1 MSIEL
6 NWMLSNEYA
15 RTMEFSDLFKSNVI
29 LRHQCSSLHLYLSH
43 SNSLLLIVS
52 FCSAIFAISFCLC
65 VFFSE
70 FSSLVTEMAQIYCW
84 SSLMWLNDVICRLF
98 LFLVRLLVH
107 NRMQSVWVKMWC
119 VTFENDKSLRVE
131 ITLNSN
137 SLTFSTFSQLCSF
150 FYAAIH
156 ALSHFV

>member
-1 MSIEL
+1 MLKQWNVLICL
-6 NWMLSNEYA
+6 NQMLSWGTNVTAFIYICLILIPFCWLC
-15 RTMEFSDLFKSNVI
+15 RSVLLF
-29 LRHQCSSLHLYLSH
+29 LQFLS
-43 SNSLLLIVS
+43 VYV
-52 FCSAIFAISFCLC
+52 F
-65 VFFSE
+65 FFSE

-107 NRMQSVWVKMWC
+107 NRMQSLWVKMWC
-119 VTFENDKSLRVE
+119 VTFETDKSLRVE

-150 FYAAIH
+150 FFAAIH